1 MAVSEEFVEQL
12 HEVFKVCDVEQSGT
26 ICLSHLL
33 RLAGE
38 HFGSSQNSVNSAVTS
53 LGVSGDV
60 ITFPQFCEVV
70 AAILTQGTE
79 EEDQVDG
86 AGASKLQTHFEE
98 GRGGGGRGRG
108 GRPQET
114 EEDEEVGTR
123 RRGRGEKRGGG
134 GLEEEE
140 EEEEEQPNFTFDLE
154 KEGGGRGG
162 ETEEGRQFGGFGWR
176 RRRRRKRGVIAGVE
190 GRGAKMPGEYR
201 ASPTPSPL
209 PQDADSALG
218 GSTASPDSSRKT
230 HSGCSSMSDRE
241 EENFECYG
249 EADDLDADSD
259 TRILGDEL
267 DGGGALLSPP
277 HSLPP
282 TNFGRRNTW
291 VRRSLRGPSSSEN
304 KVLAPRRWASFRHT
318 PKRVGG
324 TAVASQLY
332 RTSSFSSGRSS
343 NEPDDMYSDGSL
355 EEDVSDLSHKVQM
368 LQQQVGVLAENQSN
382 TDDRFS
388 RVRQDNAAYQER
400 VVMLEEQL
408 REAEHRHEERR
419 AEEQRRNRE
428 LLARVER
435 EKQLTVEN
443 FTIKL
448 ASLEKDKVALEEEA
462 RRTKAILD
470 KLQKEKES
478 LEDRVS
484 EAEFTASALHQENV
498 KMAEQGRRREDE
510 GRVERERSAQVIEE
524 LRCEIERLRAEEEA
538 ARKRSPSVEASG
550 SPPPEVQATLKRLR
564 EENKGLAEQVE
575 DLQAQLLTS
584 HLEEGRTLVTA
595 TNNNSLA
602 AEFEAMTSEELKKSL
617 KDSQEANQHLRAY
630 IDGILLNI
638 VENYPQLLEVKQPQK

>member
-12 HEVFKVCDVEQSGT
+12 REVFRVCDVERKGT
-26 ICLSHLL
+26 ISLPHLL
-33 RLAGE
+33 HLAGE
-38 HFGSSQNSVNSAVTS
+38 HFGSSQNSVTSAVAG
-53 LGVSGDV
+53 LGVTGDV

-70 AAILTQGTE
+70 ATILTSHGNPE
-79 EEDQVDG
+79 EAVSSPVWEEDYLDG
-86 AGASKLQTHFEE
+86 AGPSRLQSHVKEAE
-98 GRGGGGRGRG
+98 DDDVRGR
-108 GRPQET
+108 E
-114 EEDEEVGTR
+114 
-123 RRGRGEKRGGG
+123 RGERRKRGGE
-134 GLEEEE
+134 GLAEEEE
-140 EEEEEQPNFTFDLE
+140 EEEDLSFTPAGV
-154 KEGGGRGG
+154 GGGGG
-162 ETEEGRQFGGFGWR
+162 GGGGGLGAWR
-176 RRRRRKRGVIAGVE
+176 RRRRRKRGVLE
-190 GRGAKMPGEYR
+190 RRTMPGEYL
-201 ASPTPSPL
+201 SSPSPSL
-209 PQDADSALG
+209 SPLTDGDSAIG

-259 TRILGDEL
+259 SARLG
-267 DGGGALLSPP
+267 
-277 HSLPP
+277 
-282 TNFGRRNTW
+282 
-291 VRRSLRGPSSSEN
+291 SE
-304 KVLAPRRWASFRHT
+304 KARQKA
-318 PKRVGG
+318 G
-324 TAVASQLY
+324 
-332 RTSSFSSGRSS
+332 
-343 NEPDDMYSDGSL
+343 
-355 EEDVSDLSHKVQM
+355 EEDLLFLDPDLQQHPDYLQVKVQM

-408 REAEHRHEERR
+408 REAEHRYEERR

-428 LLARVER
+428 LLTRVER

-448 ASLEKDKVALEEEA
+448 ASLEKDKTALEEEL
-462 RRTKAILD
+462 RRTKALLE

-484 EAEFTASALHQENV
+484 EAEFTASALHQENA
-498 KMAEQGRRREDE
+498 KMVEQGRRRDDE
-510 GRVERERSAQVIEE
+510 GKVERERSAQVIEE
-524 LRCEIERLRAEEEA
+524 LRCEIERLRAAEEA
-538 ARKRSPSVEASG
+538 ERKRAPSVDASS
-550 SPPPEVQATLKRLR
+550 SPPPELQATLKRLR
-564 EENKGLAEQVE
+564 EENKGLVEQVE

-602 AEFEAMTSEELKKSL
+602 AEFEAMTSEEGNHYGSDTVEKLKKSL

-638 VENYPQLLEVKQPQK
+638 VENYPQLLEVKQPK

>member
-12 HEVFKVCDVEQSGT
+12 REVFRVCDVERKGT
-26 ICLSHLL
+26 ISLPHLL
-33 RLAGE
+33 HLAGE
-38 HFGSSQNSVNSAVTS
+38 HFGSSQNSVTSAVAG
-53 LGVSGDV
+53 LGVTGDV

-70 AAILTQGTE
+70 ATILTSHGNPE
-79 EEDQVDG
+79 EAVSSPVWEEDYLDG
-86 AGASKLQTHFEE
+86 AGPSRLQSHVKEAE
-98 GRGGGGRGRG
+98 DDDVRGR
-108 GRPQET
+108 E
-114 EEDEEVGTR
+114 
-123 RRGRGEKRGGG
+123 RGERRKRGGE
-134 GLEEEE
+134 GLAEEEE
-140 EEEEEQPNFTFDLE
+140 EEEDLSFTPAGV
-154 KEGGGRGG
+154 GGGGG
-162 ETEEGRQFGGFGWR
+162 GGGGGLGAWR
-176 RRRRRKRGVIAGVE
+176 RRRRRKRGVLE
-190 GRGAKMPGEYR
+190 RRTMPGEYL
-201 ASPTPSPL
+201 SSPSPSL
-209 PQDADSALG
+209 SPLTDGDSAIG

-259 TRILGDEL
+259 SARLG
-267 DGGGALLSPP
+267 A
-277 HSLPP
+277 
-282 TNFGRRNTW
+282 
-291 VRRSLRGPSSSEN
+291 
-304 KVLAPRRWASFRHT
+304 

-343 NEPDDMYSDGSL
+343 AADPDDMYSDGSL
-355 EEDVSDLSHKVQM
+355 EEDVNDLSHKVQM

-408 REAEHRHEERR
+408 REAEHRYEERR

-428 LLARVER
+428 LLTRVER

-448 ASLEKDKVALEEEA
+448 ASLEKDKTALEEEL
-462 RRTKAILD
+462 RRTKALLE

-484 EAEFTASALHQENV
+484 EAEFTASALHQENA
-498 KMAEQGRRREDE
+498 KMVEQGRRRDDE
-510 GRVERERSAQVIEE
+510 GKVERERSAQVIEE
-524 LRCEIERLRAEEEA
+524 LRCEIERLRAAEEA
-538 ARKRSPSVEASG
+538 ERKRAPSVDASS
-550 SPPPEVQATLKRLR
+550 SPPPELQATLKRLR
-564 EENKGLAEQVE
+564 EENKGLVEQVE

-638 VENYPQLLEVKQPQK
+638 VENYPQLLEVKQPK

>member
-12 HEVFKVCDVEQSGT
+12 REVFRVCDVEHKGT
-26 ICLSHLL
+26 ISLPHLL
-33 RLAGE
+33 TLAGE
-38 HFGSSQNSVNSAVTS
+38 HFGSSQNSVTSAVAG
-53 LGVSGDV
+53 LGVTGDV

-70 AAILTQGTE
+70 ATILTSHGNAE
-79 EEDQVDG
+79 EAVSSPVWEEDYLDG
-86 AGASKLQTHFEE
+86 AGPSRLQSHVKEAE
-98 GRGGGGRGRG
+98 DDDGRGR
-108 GRPQET
+108 E
-114 EEDEEVGTR
+114 
-123 RRGRGEKRGGG
+123 RGERRKRGGE
-134 GLEEEE
+134 GLAEEEE
-140 EEEEEQPNFTFDLE
+140 EEEDLSFTPVV
-154 KEGGGRGG
+154 GRGG
-162 ETEEGRQFGGFGWR
+162 GGGGVGGLGAWR
-176 RRRRRKRGVIAGVE
+176 RRRRRKRGVLE
-190 GRGAKMPGEYR
+190 RRTMPGEYL
-201 ASPTPSPL
+201 SSPSPSL
-209 PQDADSALG
+209 SPLTDGDSAIG

-230 HSGCSSMSDRE
+230 HR
-241 EENFECYG
+241 
-249 EADDLDADSD
+249 DDLD
-259 TRILGDEL
+259 GN
-267 DGGGALLSPP
+267 LLSPP

-282 TNFGRRNTW
+282 NNFSRRNSW
-291 VRRSLRGPSSSEN
+291 VRRSLRGPSS
-304 KVLAPRRWASFRHT
+304 A

-343 NEPDDMYSDGSL
+343 AADPDDMYSDGSL
-355 EEDVSDLSHKVQM
+355 EEDVNDLSHKVQM

-408 REAEHRHEERR
+408 REAEHRYEERR
-419 AEEQRRNRE
+419 AEEQRRSRE
-428 LLARVER
+428 LLTRVER

-448 ASLEKDKVALEEEA
+448 ASLEKDKTALEEEL
-462 RRTKAILD
+462 RRTKALLE

-484 EAEFTASALHQENV
+484 EAEFTASALHQENA
-498 KMAEQGRRREDE
+498 KMVEQGRRRDDE
-510 GRVERERSAQVIEE
+510 GKVERERSAQVIEE
-524 LRCEIERLRAEEEA
+524 LRCEIERLRAAEEA
-538 ARKRSPSVEASG
+538 ARKRAPSVDASS
-550 SPPPEVQATLKRLR
+550 SPPPELQATLQRLR
-564 EENKGLAEQVE
+564 EENKGLVEQVE

-602 AEFEAMTSEELKKSL
+602 AEFEAMTSEEGNHYGSDTVEKLKKSL

-638 VENYPQLLEVKQPQK
+638 VENYPQLLEVKQPK

>member
-12 HEVFKVCDVEQSGT
+12 REVFRVCDVEHKGT
-26 ICLSHLL
+26 ISLPHLL
-33 RLAGE
+33 TLAGE
-38 HFGSSQNSVNSAVTS
+38 HFGSSQNSVTSAVAG
-53 LGVSGDV
+53 LGVTGDV

-70 AAILTQGTE
+70 ATILTSHGNAE
-79 EEDQVDG
+79 EAVSSPVWEEDYLDG
-86 AGASKLQTHFEE
+86 AGPSRLQSHVKEAE
-98 GRGGGGRGRG
+98 DDDGRGR
-108 GRPQET
+108 E
-114 EEDEEVGTR
+114 
-123 RRGRGEKRGGG
+123 RGERRKRGGE
-134 GLEEEE
+134 GLAEEEE
-140 EEEEEQPNFTFDLE
+140 EEEDLSFTPVV
-154 KEGGGRGG
+154 GRGG
-162 ETEEGRQFGGFGWR
+162 GGGGVGGLGAWR
-176 RRRRRKRGVIAGVE
+176 RRRRRKRGVLE
-190 GRGAKMPGEYR
+190 RRTMPGEYL
-201 ASPTPSPL
+201 SSPSPSL
-209 PQDADSALG
+209 SPLTDGDSAIG

-230 HSGCSSMSDRE
+230 HSMSDRE

-259 TRILGDEL
+259 SARLGDDL
-267 DGGGALLSPP
+267 DGNLLSPP

-282 TNFGRRNTW
+282 NNFSRRNSW
-291 VRRSLRGPSSSEN
+291 VRRSLRGPSS
-304 KVLAPRRWASFRHT
+304 A

-343 NEPDDMYSDGSL
+343 AADPDDMYSDGSL
-355 EEDVSDLSHKVQM
+355 EEDVNDLSHKVQM

-408 REAEHRHEERR
+408 REAEHRYEERR
-419 AEEQRRNRE
+419 AEEQRRSRE
-428 LLARVER
+428 LLTRVER

-448 ASLEKDKVALEEEA
+448 ASLEKDKTALEEEL
-462 RRTKAILD
+462 RRTKALLE

-484 EAEFTASALHQENV
+484 EAEFTASALHQENA
-498 KMAEQGRRREDE
+498 KMVEQGRRRDDE
-510 GRVERERSAQVIEE
+510 GKVERERSAQVIEE
-524 LRCEIERLRAEEEA
+524 LRCEIERLRAAEEA
-538 ARKRSPSVEASG
+538 ARKRAPSVDASS
-550 SPPPEVQATLKRLR
+550 SPPPELQATLQRLR
-564 EENKGLAEQVE
+564 EENKGLVEQVE

-638 VENYPQLLEVKQPQK
+638 VENYPQLLEVKQPK

>member
-12 HEVFKVCDVEQSGT
+12 REVFRVCDVERKGT
-26 ICLSHLL
+26 ISLPHLL
-33 RLAGE
+33 HLAGE
-38 HFGSSQNSVNSAVTS
+38 HFGSSQNSVTSAVAG
-53 LGVSGDV
+53 LGVTGDV

-70 AAILTQGTE
+70 ATILTSHGNPE
-79 EEDQVDG
+79 EAVSSPVWEEDYLDG
-86 AGASKLQTHFEE
+86 AGPSRLQSHVKEAE
-98 GRGGGGRGRG
+98 DDDVRGR
-108 GRPQET
+108 E
-114 EEDEEVGTR
+114 
-123 RRGRGEKRGGG
+123 RGERRKRGGE
-134 GLEEEE
+134 GLAEEEE
-140 EEEEEQPNFTFDLE
+140 EEEDLSFTPAGV
-154 KEGGGRGG
+154 GGGGG
-162 ETEEGRQFGGFGWR
+162 GGGGGLGAWR
-176 RRRRRKRGVIAGVE
+176 RRRRRKRGVLE
-190 GRGAKMPGEYR
+190 RRTMPGEYL
-201 ASPTPSPL
+201 SSPSPSL
-209 PQDADSALG
+209 SPLTDGDSAIG

-230 HSGCSSMSDRE
+230 HSMSDRE

-259 TRILGDEL
+259 SARLG
-267 DGGGALLSPP
+267 A
-277 HSLPP
+277 
-282 TNFGRRNTW
+282 
-291 VRRSLRGPSSSEN
+291 
-304 KVLAPRRWASFRHT
+304 

-343 NEPDDMYSDGSL
+343 AADPDDMYSDGSL
-355 EEDVSDLSHKVQM
+355 EEDVNDLSHKVQM

-408 REAEHRHEERR
+408 REAEHRYEERR

-428 LLARVER
+428 LLTRVER

-448 ASLEKDKVALEEEA
+448 ASLEKDKTALEEEL
-462 RRTKAILD
+462 RRTKALLE

-484 EAEFTASALHQENV
+484 EAEFTASALHQENA
-498 KMAEQGRRREDE
+498 KMVEQGRRRDDE
-510 GRVERERSAQVIEE
+510 GKVERERSAQVIEE
-524 LRCEIERLRAEEEA
+524 LRCEIERLRAAEEA
-538 ARKRSPSVEASG
+538 ERKRAPSVDASS
-550 SPPPEVQATLKRLR
+550 SPPPELQATLKRLR
-564 EENKGLAEQVE
+564 EENKGLVEQVE

-602 AEFEAMTSEELKKSL
+602 AEFEAMTSEEGNHYGSDTVEKLKKSL

-638 VENYPQLLEVKQPQK
+638 VENYPQLLEVKQPK

>member
-12 HEVFKVCDVEQSGT
+12 REVFRVCDVERKGT
-26 ICLSHLL
+26 ISLPHLL
-33 RLAGE
+33 HLAGE
-38 HFGSSQNSVNSAVTS
+38 HFGSSQNSVTSAVAG
-53 LGVSGDV
+53 LGVTGDV

-70 AAILTQGTE
+70 ATILTSHGNPE
-79 EEDQVDG
+79 EAVSSPVWEEDYLDG
-86 AGASKLQTHFEE
+86 AGPSRLQSHVKEAE
-98 GRGGGGRGRG
+98 DDDVRGR
-108 GRPQET
+108 E
-114 EEDEEVGTR
+114 
-123 RRGRGEKRGGG
+123 RGERRKRGGE
-134 GLEEEE
+134 GLAEEEE
-140 EEEEEQPNFTFDLE
+140 EEEDLSFTPAGV
-154 KEGGGRGG
+154 GGGGG
-162 ETEEGRQFGGFGWR
+162 GGGGGLGAWR
-176 RRRRRKRGVIAGVE
+176 RRRRRKRGVLE
-190 GRGAKMPGEYR
+190 RRTMPGEYL
-201 ASPTPSPL
+201 SSPSPSL
-209 PQDADSALG
+209 SPLTDGDSAIG

-259 TRILGDEL
+259 SARLG
-267 DGGGALLSPP
+267 A
-277 HSLPP
+277 
-282 TNFGRRNTW
+282 
-291 VRRSLRGPSSSEN
+291 
-304 KVLAPRRWASFRHT
+304 

-343 NEPDDMYSDGSL
+343 AADPDDMYSDGSL
-355 EEDVSDLSHKVQM
+355 EEDVNDLSHKVQM

-408 REAEHRHEERR
+408 REAEHRYEERR

-428 LLARVER
+428 LLTRVER

-448 ASLEKDKVALEEEA
+448 ASLEKDKTALEEEL
-462 RRTKAILD
+462 RRTKALLE

-484 EAEFTASALHQENV
+484 EAEFTASALHQENA
-498 KMAEQGRRREDE
+498 KMVEQGRRRDDE
-510 GRVERERSAQVIEE
+510 GKVERERSAQVIEE
-524 LRCEIERLRAEEEA
+524 LRCEIERLRAAEEA
-538 ARKRSPSVEASG
+538 ERKRAPSVDASS
-550 SPPPEVQATLKRLR
+550 SPPPELQATLKRLR
-564 EENKGLAEQVE
+564 EENKGLVEQVE

-602 AEFEAMTSEELKKSL
+602 AEFEAMTSEEGNHYGSDTVEKLKKSL

-638 VENYPQLLEVKQPQK
+638 VENYPQLLEVKQPK

>member
-12 HEVFKVCDVEQSGT
+12 REVFRVCDVEHKGT
-26 ICLSHLL
+26 ISLPHLL
-33 RLAGE
+33 TLAGE
-38 HFGSSQNSVNSAVTS
+38 HFGSSQNSVTSAVAG
-53 LGVSGDV
+53 LGVTGDV

-70 AAILTQGTE
+70 ATILTSHGNAE
-79 EEDQVDG
+79 EAVSSPVWEEDYLDG
-86 AGASKLQTHFEE
+86 AGPSRLQSHVKEAE
-98 GRGGGGRGRG
+98 DDDGRGR
-108 GRPQET
+108 E
-114 EEDEEVGTR
+114 
-123 RRGRGEKRGGG
+123 RGERRKRGGE
-134 GLEEEE
+134 GLAEEEE
-140 EEEEEQPNFTFDLE
+140 EEEDLSFTPVV
-154 KEGGGRGG
+154 GRGG
-162 ETEEGRQFGGFGWR
+162 GGGGVGGLGAWR
-176 RRRRRKRGVIAGVE
+176 RRRRRKRGVLE
-190 GRGAKMPGEYR
+190 RRTMPGEYL
-201 ASPTPSPL
+201 SSPSPSL
-209 PQDADSALG
+209 SPLTDGDSAIG

-230 HSGCSSMSDRE
+230 HSMSDRE

-259 TRILGDEL
+259 SARLGDDL
-267 DGGGALLSPP
+267 DGNLLSPP

-282 TNFGRRNTW
+282 NNFSRRNSW

-304 KVLAPRRWASFRHT
+304 KILAPRRWASFRHA

-343 NEPDDMYSDGSL
+343 AADPDDMYSDGSL
-355 EEDVSDLSHKVQM
+355 EEDVNDLSHKVQM

-408 REAEHRHEERR
+408 REAEHRYEERR
-419 AEEQRRNRE
+419 AEEQRRSRE
-428 LLARVER
+428 LLTRVER

-448 ASLEKDKVALEEEA
+448 ASLEKDKTALEEEL
-462 RRTKAILD
+462 RRTKALLE

-484 EAEFTASALHQENV
+484 EAEFTASALHQENA
-498 KMAEQGRRREDE
+498 KMVEQGRRRDDE
-510 GRVERERSAQVIEE
+510 GKVERERSAQVIEE
-524 LRCEIERLRAEEEA
+524 LRCEIERLRAAEEA
-538 ARKRSPSVEASG
+538 ARKRAPSVDASS
-550 SPPPEVQATLKRLR
+550 SPPPELQATLQRLR
-564 EENKGLAEQVE
+564 EENKGLVEQVE

-602 AEFEAMTSEELKKSL
+602 AEFEAMTSEEGNHYGSDTVEKLKKSL

-638 VENYPQLLEVKQPQK
+638 VENYPQLLEVKQPK